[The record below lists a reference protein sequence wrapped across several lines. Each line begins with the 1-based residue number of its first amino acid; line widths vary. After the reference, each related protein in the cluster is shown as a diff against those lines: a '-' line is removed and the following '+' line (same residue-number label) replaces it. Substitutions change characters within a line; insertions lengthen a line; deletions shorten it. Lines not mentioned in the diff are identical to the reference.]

1 MFFRS
6 ILLFLFV
13 GIRIILFANSLHQSS
28 EYLLNAISSILDNK
42 FSPNIRRIKERD
54 TTGSL
59 ADSTDQGTTGF
70 PDDYSSQDS
79 DNLPDSS
86 YSISDCNADPKIR
99 RIKERDTTG
108 SLKDPANQDPI
119 SFPGNSMNQGLD
131 LGLKI
136 NSILINF
143 TDDEFHRVKPR

>member
-59 ADSTDQGTTGF
+59 
-70 PDDYSSQDS
+70 
-79 DNLPDSS
+79 
-86 YSISDCNADPKIR
+86 
-99 RIKERDTTG
+99 
-108 SLKDPANQDPI
+108 KDPANQDPI